1 MKYCVNKMNTTELSK
16 LIYSKMENIKLNKR
30 SVEGRLMYSLIVLNV
45 KDLKDNIEQR
55 VEDMLVK
62 FQQGEYDKFIEV
74 NQDESE

>member
-1 MKYCVNKMNTTELSK
+1 MNTTELSK
-16 LIYSKMENIKLNKR
+16 LIYSKMENIKLTKR

>member
-1 MKYCVNKMNTTELSK
+1 VNKMNTTELSK

>member
-1 MKYCVNKMNTTELSK
+1 MNTTELSK